1 MDSRIYSPAMLAAI
15 GTTISNNKK
24 PKIFE
29 HNNLNIVT
37 NPPPQK
43 KNPSMNDYE
52 MLFQRTWPKSHTA
65 DV

>member
-52 MLFQRTWPKSHTA
+52 MLFQRT
-65 DV
+65 